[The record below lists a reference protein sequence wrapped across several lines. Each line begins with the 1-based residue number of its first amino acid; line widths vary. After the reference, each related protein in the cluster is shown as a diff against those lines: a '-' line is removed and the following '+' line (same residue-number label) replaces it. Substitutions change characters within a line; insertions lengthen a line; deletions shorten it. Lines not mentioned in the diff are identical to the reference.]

1 MRLLVVK
8 TSSLGDI
15 IQGLRVVAS
24 LREQIHDLQVTW
36 IVRDAFA
43 PLVRNCTAV
52 DETLTFTRRPLLSGL
67 RRIFAELRG
76 RTFDVVMDMQ
86 GRYYT
91 GFITARAR
99 APRKIGRRDSREGA
113 GLFYRERIALPPQGK
128 RSHAVAILLEFCR
141 AVGAEARLPRSVEFR
156 SEGVRLPEAWSSF
169 PKDRLIVM
177 FPDSR
182 REEKCWPGFAALTDA
197 LLKASGGYQVVW
209 AGDRPLAFQGLQAE
223 SSRFLNV
230 TGKSSLAALTE
241 LLTAAVWVI
250 GNDSGPLHLAAA
262 QGRKVLGIYGPT
274 DVDLFGPYPPDNGT
288 NFAVSAPNRDLRL
301 LAPGQVSTTLK
312 EIDPA
317 FFYAL

>member
-24 LREQIHDLQVTW
+24 LREQIRDLHVTW
-36 IVRDAFA
+36 IARDAFA

-52 DETLTFTRRPLLSGL
+52 DETLTFTRRPLLRGMQ
-67 RRIFAELRG
+67 RIFAELRG

-91 GFITARAR
+91 GFITARAK
-99 APRKIGRRDSREGA
+99 APRKIGRKDSREGA
-113 GLFYRERIALPPQGK
+113 GLFYHERVALPPQGK
-128 RSHAVAILLEFCR
+128 HSHAVAILLEFCPL
-141 AVGAEARLPRSVEFR
+141 VGAEARLPRSVEFR
-156 SEGVRLPEAWSSF
+156 SDGVRLPEAWSTF
-169 PKDRLIVM
+169 PKDRLVVM

-182 REEKCWPGFAALTDA
+182 REEKCWQGFAALTDA
-197 LLKASGGYQVVW
+197 LLAAPGDYQVVW
-209 AGDRPLAFQGLQAE
+209 AGDRPLPFQGAQAG
-223 SSRFLNV
+223 SGRFLNV

-241 LLTAAVWVI
+241 LLKAAAWVI

-274 DVDLFGPYPPDNGT
+274 DVGLFGPYPPNNGS

-301 LAPGQVSTTLK
+301 LAPAQVSTTLK
-312 EIDPA
+312 QIDPA
-317 FFYAL
+317 FFYSL

>member
-1 MRLLVVK
+1 MRLLVIK

-24 LREQIHDLQVTW
+24 LREQIRDLHVTW

-52 DETLTFTRRPLLSGL
+52 DETLTFTRRPLLRGL
-67 RRIFAELRG
+67 KRIFADLRG
-76 RTFDVVMDMQ
+76 RTFDLVMDMQ

-91 GFITARAR
+91 GFITARAK

-113 GLFYRERIALPPQGK
+113 GLFYNERIGLPPQGK

-141 AVGAEARLPRSVEFR
+141 QVGVDPRLPRSVEFR
-156 SEGVRLPEAWSSF
+156 SEGIRLPEAWKTF

-182 REEKCWPGFAALTDA
+182 RAEKCWHGFAALTDA
-197 LLKASGGYQVVW
+197 LLASPGGYQVVW
-209 AGDRPLAFQGLQAE
+209 AGDRPMPYPGSEAAGG
-223 SSRFLNV
+223 RFLNV
-230 TGKSSLAALTE
+230 TGQSSLAALTE
-241 LLTAAVWVI
+241 LVKAAVWVI

-274 DVDLFGPYPPDNGT
+274 DVDLFGPYPPNNGT
-288 NFAVSAPNRDLRL
+288 NHAISAPNRDLRL
-301 LAPGQVSTTLK
+301 LLPARVASALK
-312 EIDPA
+312 EMDPA
-317 FFYAL
+317 FFFTL